1 MQKSF
6 FILLILMTSL
16 SAYSQRLEGKE
27 EVKSVVVKDDKKKRK
42 SPARAAIY
50 SAILPGAGQVYN
62 KKYWKLP
69 LVYGAIGT
77 SFYLSQ
83 FYQDKFIKYRNIY
96 RLEMDGD
103 STTVSEFHE
112 KIKNNTVSLS
122 GIKNIRDTYR
132 SWMELSYIFT
142 GLFYVM
148 QIVDASVDAHFT
160 EFDVSDNLT
169 MNVSPV
175 FLSSRAQRG
184 PITGLSLRL
193 TIK

>member
-1 MQKSF
+1 
-6 FILLILMTSL
+6 MTSL

>member
-1 MQKSF
+1 
-6 FILLILMTSL
+6 
-16 SAYSQRLEGKE
+16 
-27 EVKSVVVKDDKKKRK
+27 
-42 SPARAAIY
+42 
-50 SAILPGAGQVYN
+50 
-62 KKYWKLP
+62 
-69 LVYGAIGT
+69 
-77 SFYLSQ
+77 
-83 FYQDKFIKYRNIY
+83 
-96 RLEMDGD
+96 MDGD
-103 STTVSEFHE
+103 YISVSELKE
-112 KIKNNTVSLS
+112 KIKNNTVSIS
-122 GIKNIRDTYR
+122 RIKNIRDTYR